1 MCRQRNSTAKM
12 QEINDMENGA
22 LLNQGNVN
30 NQNDCKCSSS
40 NPRSLN
46 TGQESS
52 V

>member
-1 MCRQRNSTAKM
+1 MCRQRNSTARI

-22 LLNQGNVN
+22 LLNQGNA
-30 NQNDCKCSSS
+30 NQPDCNCSS
-40 NPRSLN
+40 PRTAN